1 MKGHSGPIV
10 GLGCQM
16 LQVALISISEDST
29 LRAWRIK
36 NGKELEVFKL
46 DERPEKFA
54 YEPRTN
60 MAACA
65 LSDGTIEL
73 IDCSNAPLK
82 RVRRFRG
89 HSGGITNLA
98 WKADARW
105 LISSS
110 IDCSIRTWDM
120 ATGALIDQFS
130 TVNIPTSGNTFLIVL
145 VILEKYI

>member
-16 LQVALISISEDST
+16 LQVALISLSQDLT

-36 NGKELEVFKL
+36 NGKELEVFKF

-82 RVRRFRG
+82 RVRRFRLVLKLFLFLFGLQVQNLQG
-89 HSGGITNLA
+89 HE
-98 WKADARW
+98 
-105 LISSS
+105 
-110 IDCSIRTWDM
+110 
-120 ATGALIDQFS
+120 
-130 TVNIPTSGNTFLIVL
+130 VNGQP
-145 VILEKYI
+145 KP